1 MNLQKF
7 TYGFIFPIFDYPF
20 VINLS
25 SRSHHPVRKYIVNS
39 RYTIHTHTHKL
50 KEGKGSRSWKI
61 VLPASKNKLNM

>member
-39 RYTIHTHTHKL
+39 RYTIHTHTQV
-50 KEGKGSRSWKI
+50 KGRKGIKI
-61 VLPASKNKLNM
+61 LENCVARVEE